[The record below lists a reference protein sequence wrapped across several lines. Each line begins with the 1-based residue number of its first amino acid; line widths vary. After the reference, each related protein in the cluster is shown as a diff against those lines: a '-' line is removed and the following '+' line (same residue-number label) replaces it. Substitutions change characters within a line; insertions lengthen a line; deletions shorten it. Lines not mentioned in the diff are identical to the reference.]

1 MAKLVSKVYGDA
13 LYAAA
18 AEAGRLDEFFEDVK
32 GLQEILTDN
41 RDWDLLMDSPK
52 IVREEKQKLIEE
64 TFSGKVQAEIVGLMC
79 LLVEKG
85 HYHDTADVF
94 EYFID
99 LVKEEKKIGV
109 AYVES
114 ALELSDE
121 QKAKVVEKL
130 LATTH
135 YQTFEM
141 HYSCDESLIG
151 GLIIRIGDRVVDSS
165 VRTKLYDLA
174 KNLKNI
180 QLTL

>member
-18 AEAGRLDEFFEDVK
+18 GETGRLDEFFEDVK
-32 GLQEILTDN
+32 ELQEVLSDN

-52 IVREEKQKLIEE
+52 IVREEKQKLIED
-64 TFSGKVQAEIVGLMC
+64 TFSGKVAGEIIGLMR

-85 HYHDTADVF
+85 HYKDTLAVF
-94 EYFID
+94 AYFIE
-99 LVKEEKKIGV
+99 LVKEAKGIGV
-109 AYVES
+109 AFVET

-121 QKAKVVEKL
+121 QKAKVEEKL
-130 LATTH
+130 LETTH

-141 HYSCDESLIG
+141 HYTCDESLIG
-151 GLIIRIGDRVVDSS
+151 GMIIRIGDRVVDSS
-165 VRTKLYDLA
+165 IRTKLYDLS

>member
-18 AEAGRLDEFFEDVK
+18 GETGRLDEFFEDVK
-32 GLQEILTDN
+32 GLKDILRDN
-41 RDWDLLMDSPK
+41 HDWDLLMDSPK
-52 IVREEKQKLIEE
+52 IVREEKVRLIEE
-64 TFSGKVQAEIVGLMC
+64 TFSGKVAGEIIGLMC

-85 HYHDTADVF
+85 HYKDTVDVF
-94 EYFID
+94 NYFIN
-99 LVKEEKKIGV
+99 LVKEEKRIGV

-121 QKAKVVEKL
+121 QKAKVEEKL

-141 HYSCDESLIG
+141 HYTCDESLIG

-165 VRTKLYDLA
+165 VRTKLNDLS

>member
-18 AEAGRLDEFFEDVK
+18 CETGRLDTFFEDVK
-32 GLQEILTDN
+32 GLREVLTGN
-41 RDWDLLMDSPK
+41 HDWDLLMDSPK
-52 IVREEKQKLIEE
+52 IVREEKVKLIEE
-64 TFSGKVQAEIVGLMC
+64 TFSGKVAGEIIGLMC

-85 HYHDTADVF
+85 HYQDTLAVF
-94 EYFID
+94 DHFIA
-99 LVKEEKKIGV
+99 LIKEEKGIGV
-109 AYVES
+109 AFVES

-121 QKAKVVEKL
+121 QKAKVEEKL
-130 LATTH
+130 LATTK

-141 HYSCDESLIG
+141 HYTCDESLLG
-151 GLIIRIGDRVVDSS
+151 GMIIRIGDRVVDSS
-165 VRTKLYDLA
+165 IRTKLYDLS